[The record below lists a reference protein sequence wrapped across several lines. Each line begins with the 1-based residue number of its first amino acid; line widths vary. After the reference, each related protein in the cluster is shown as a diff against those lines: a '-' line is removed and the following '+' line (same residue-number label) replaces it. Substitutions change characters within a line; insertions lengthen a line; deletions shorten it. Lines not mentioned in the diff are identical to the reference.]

1 MRSLNVR
8 RLDGSTCRAG
18 LRRLAPVVLAWTLAG
33 APAPAAA
40 QTADAPRTQAPRCT
54 LSGTATAGLVRVPGV
69 AITVT
74 SSDLTAP
81 LAATTGQ
88 DGSFSIRIPAPGTY
102 KLEAELAAFAVVTK
116 DVTLDETC
124 QAKVEITMILASRAR
139 APTPAA
145 PSALA
150 PAGLPLAG
158 ATATASAAARTGAPA
173 TTGTA
178 TPIRPPVANRQGPRP
193 AGTPA
198 PGAKASPAGAAGAAT
213 SAGAA
218 VGTTTDESVAMAAA
232 QLSLPPGFSID
243 TSGDSV
249 ATTGAAGQVN
259 PMLMFGPPGEGPG
272 GREGMMGGMG
282 GIPGM
287 GGEGRSEAGVQGG
300 FGAFGGGTP
309 QFGGAPGM
317 GGGPGGGPGGGGGR
331 GGMGG
336 PGMQGL
342 AGAAG
347 RLQMAGRLAQ
357 NRPRGQ
363 VTYNLGGSP
372 FNAQPYALNGQS
384 PAQPTNI
391 QQRFGANIGGPFKI
405 KGLFDAGP
413 RATFFLSYSG
423 NHGSTLHDSYSRV
436 PTLAQR
442 AGDFSATAT
451 TVRDP
456 VTGLPFPGN
465 QIPADRVSSAAQ
477 ALLPFIPV
485 PNQEGSEQNFHYATT
500 TVSHSDD
507 INFRF
512 IRSFGTTQQGR
523 PGQAGGGRGGMGG
536 GRGGAGGGASNLS
549 VGVQFRWSTNDQT
562 TAFPT
567 TGGKAR
573 QTAWNVPV
581 NYTFQ
586 KWGLF
591 NTVNA
596 QFNRN
601 HATTSNLYAYTRD
614 VAGEA
619 GIVGVSEDPFS
630 WGVPN
635 LSFSSISSLRDI
647 NPSERTD
654 QTITFSL
661 AQMKMRGKHTMRWG
675 GDFRSMRSDSRTDS
689 NPRGSQVFTGLYTGL
704 GGNRAPG
711 SVNDIADFL
720 LGLSQQATL
729 QYGPGDIKY
738 RSRAWSAFFQDD
750 WRVKSTLTVN
760 AGVRYEYLSPYW
772 EADNQLVT
780 LDVPPDF
787 TAAVPVLAGETG
799 PFTGQFPTSIVEPD
813 RNNIAPRVG
822 IAWRPKPKTI
832 VRAGYGISYSSP
844 VYQTMA
850 QKLAAQPPFAV
861 TDTRLGT
868 LLEPLTLTGAFATP
882 NPVAT
887 TNNFAVDRGYTLG
900 YLQMWNVDVTRDIT
914 RTFNAGIGY
923 TGTRGASLDL
933 LRAPNRGPTG
943 LSIPGVQA
951 FIWESSGGNSIMH
964 AMSVRVRKR
973 PTKGFGG
980 GATYTWSKSRDN
992 ASTIGGGSG
1001 TVAQNDKDLNAEWG
1015 LSSFDQR
1022 HRLSADFNLDL
1033 PFGPNRHWLNN
1044 DSVAA
1049 KILGG
1054 WTWNTTMALASG
1066 TPFTAR
1072 ILGNAADVAKGTNGT
1087 LRADYS
1093 GAPISIDSPTIAQF
1107 FNTGAFSV
1115 PAPGTFGNS
1124 ARNLIIGPD
1133 QANTSMSLMKSVQIR
1148 PGRALTLRVQANNV
1162 FNTVHYG
1169 SIDSVVNSPTFGRVV
1184 SVRAMR
1190 SVQFMLRMG
1199 F

>member
-1 MRSLNVR
+1 MRSLNLM
-8 RLDGSTCRAG
+8 RLVGSTCRD
-18 LRRLAPVVLAWTLAG
+18 RVRWLAPVVLAWTLAG
-33 APAPAAA
+33 SPAPAAA
-40 QTADAPRTQAPRCT
+40 QTADTLRTQAPRCT
-54 LSGTATAGLVRVPGV
+54 ISGTVAAGLVHLPGV

-74 SSDLTAP
+74 SSDLAAP
-81 LAATTGQ
+81 LATTTGQ
-88 DGSFSIRIPAPGTY
+88 DGSFSLRIPAPGAYT
-102 KLEAELAAFAVVTK
+102 LEAELPAFAVVTK
-116 DVTLDETC
+116 DVTLDDTC
-124 QAKVEITMILASRAR
+124 QAKVEIAMILASR
-139 APTPAA
+139 
-145 PSALA
+145 
-150 PAGLPLAG
+150 
-158 ATATASAAARTGAPA
+158 APA

-178 TPIRPPVANRQGPRP
+178 SPVRPSPANPQGQRP

-198 PGAKASPAGAAGAAT
+198 PGTRPSPAGGAGAAT
-213 SAGAA
+213 SAGGEA
-218 VGTTTDESVAMAAA
+218 GTTTDESVAMAAA

-287 GGEGRSEAGVQGG
+287 GGEGRPEAGAQGG
-300 FGAFGGGTP
+300 FGAFGGGAP
-309 QFGGAPGM
+309 QFGQGLD
-317 GGGPGGGPGGGGGR
+317 GGGAGGGRGGMGGGPGGGGGR

-336 PGMQGL
+336 PDMQGL

-384 PAQPTNI
+384 APQPTNI

-423 NHGSTLHDSYSRV
+423 SHGSNLHDSYSRV

-451 TVRDP
+451 TIRDP
-456 VTGLPFPGN
+456 ATGLPFPGN
-465 QIPADRVSSAAQ
+465 QIPASRISSAAQ
-477 ALLPFIPV
+477 ALLPFIPA
-485 PNQEGSEQNFHYATT
+485 PNQDSTDQNFHYATT
-500 TVSHSDD
+500 VVSHSDD

-512 IRSFGTTQQGR
+512 IRSFGTAQRGR
-523 PGQAGGGRGGMGG
+523 PGQPAGGRGGMGG
-536 GRGGAGGGASNLS
+536 GRGGAGGGSSNLS
-549 VGVQFRWSTNDQT
+549 VGVQFRWSTSDQA

-567 TGGKAR
+567 TGGKGK

-591 NTVNA
+591 NTVNV

-647 NPSERTD
+647 SPSERTD
-654 QTITFSL
+654 QTITL
-661 AQMKMRGKHTMRWG
+661 NLTQMKMRGKHTMRWG

-868 LLEPLTLTGAFATP
+868 LLEPLTVTGAFATP

-923 TGTRGASLDL
+923 VGTRGASLDL

-943 LSIPGVQA
+943 LSIPGVHA

-964 AMSVRVRKR
+964 AMSLRVRKR

-1001 TVAQNDKDLNAEWG
+1001 TVAQNDKDLSAEWG

-1022 HRLSADFNLDL
+1022 HRLSADFNLEL

-1054 WTWNTTMALASG
+1054 WTWNTTMTLASG

-1093 GAPISIDSPTIAQF
+1093 GAPIAIENPTLEQF
-1107 FNTGAFSV
+1107 FNIGAFFV

-1124 ARNLIIGPD
+1124 ARNLIIGPG

-1169 SIDSVVNSPTFGRVV
+1169 SIDAVVNSPTFGRVV